1 MIKLLTSL
9 IVVLVSAGGA
19 RADVITFFDFNDS
32 NLTSDRGQS
41 ATITT
46 NFGSTGFAAGS
57 TVNAD
62 PDGAGPE
69 LASTAGQALSLAG
82 SANNGNHIQ
91 FGVNTL
97 SLTAVQ
103 ISFAALR
110 SSTGFNNNELLFS
123 ADGGANFTSGGFFS
137 PQTTFELVAFDL
149 SGFAALDNQ
158 ADVIFRIVFNGAS
171 SSLGTN
177 RIDNFAVTGTAAAAP
192 VPEPVSL
199 MMMGTGLAGVA
210 WSIRRRGRGVGR
222 S

>member
-41 ATITT
+41 ANITT
-46 NFGSTGFAAGS
+46 NFGATAFAAGS

-69 LASTAGQALSLAG
+69 LASTAGQALNLVG

-91 FGVNTL
+91 FGVSTL
-97 SLTAVQ
+97 SLASIQ
-103 ISFAALR
+103 ISFAAQR

-123 ADGGANFTSGGFFS
+123 ADGGTSFTSAGFFI
-137 PQTTFELVAFDL
+137 PAATFGLLAFDL

-158 ADVIFRIVFNGAS
+158 AEVIFRIVFNGAS
-171 SSLGTN
+171 SSTGTN
-177 RIDNFAVTGTAAAAP
+177 RIDNIAVTGTGAAEP
-192 VPEPVSL
+192 VPEPVSV
-199 MMMGTGLAGVA
+199 MMLGTGLASAA
-210 WSIRRRGRGVGR
+210 WSIRRRGKGVGR